1 MPRKHPDMMSKALIA
16 TLVAVAVLSFLI
28 HPHSVASPN
37 LKEPASPQV
46 TKGGELYMEFC
57 SLCHGEDGKR
67 GAGFQTPIWG
77 AGSLIASKFGN
88 VQGLVDYMLLMPFN
102 DPALLDDTQKLA
114 VVAYMMANHGAIKPG
129 DEIAPAQA
137 ATIPIK

>member
-1 MPRKHPDMMSKALIA
+1 MEASGYESQSIVCHAF
-16 TLVAVAVLSFLI
+16 AVAVLSFPLLAR
-28 HPHSVASPN
+28 SVASPN
-37 LKEPASPQV
+37 LKGSASPQV
-46 TKGGELYMEFC
+46 TKGGELFKEYC

-77 AGSLIASKFGN
+77 EGSLIASKFGN

-114 VVAYMMANHGAIKPG
+114 VVAYMMANHGAIKPV

-137 ATIPIK
+137 AAIPIK